1 MVSKFGMQ
9 TVLLRFLFTCYACYI
24 AVEQNLCPQINPQR
38 LTDKWFLF
46 FFPGSGGV
54 DLRVGCNGW
63 NENE

>member
-9 TVLLRFLFTCYACYI
+9 TVLLRFLFTCCACYI

-46 FFPGSGGV
+46 FFQV
-54 DLRVGCNGW
+54 AVGLI
-63 NENE
+63 